1 MNSADAFAG
10 RVARALL
17 AACGFPAALL
27 TCAAWFGLLIGYLG
41 TLAWPFDLFA
51 NFRVQYMG
59 LFAACVIALTIA
71 RRRRMAIVALLG
83 VAVTTASMAP
93 YFQERA
99 QAAPIDGGFRL
110 ITFNTWFRNDDLA
123 PIASFLEHS
132 RADVIVLQEVDL
144 SRLPEL
150 SGVMRSYPHR
160 VATPK
165 VRRGLVIFSRTPL
178 TDIEHFEIPAR
189 VTRITR
195 ATVQWNGAS
204 VAIIGA
210 HLSWPI
216 SPGKA
221 RQRAW
226 ELGVIAERARR
237 ETGPVLV
244 TGDFN
249 LTPWSGFFDRFVE
262 QSGLADC
269 ALGQGLLATWPSQVL
284 PVRIRIDHCF
294 ASSHWTVRNVDVG
307 QRLGS
312 DHLPMTMDLELIKR
326 E

>member
-1 MNSADAFAG
+1 MRAPFA
-10 RVARALL
+10 V
-17 AACGFPAALL
+17 CGFPAALL
-27 TCAAWFGLLIGYLG
+27 TCAVWLALLIGYLG

-59 LFAACVIALTIA
+59 LFAICVIALTIA
-71 RRRRMAIVALLG
+71 RRRRMAIAALLG

-99 QAAPIDGGFRL
+99 QEALPAVGFRL
-110 ITFNTWFRNDDLA
+110 ITFNTWFRNDGLA
-123 PIASFLEHS
+123 AIAGFLERS
-132 RADVIVLQEVDL
+132 GADVIVLQEVDL
-144 SRLPEL
+144 LRLSEL
-150 SGVMRSYPHR
+150 IDVMRSYPHH

-189 VTRITR
+189 ITRITR
-195 ATVQWNGAS
+195 ATVQWNGS
-204 VAIIGA
+204 NVAIIGA
-210 HLSWPI
+210 HLRWPL

-226 ELGVIAERARR
+226 ELGMIAERARR
-237 ETGPVLV
+237 ETGPVIV

-294 ASSHWTVRNVDVG
+294 ASSHWAVRNIDVG

-312 DHLPMTMDLELIKR
+312 DHLPMTMDLQLISR